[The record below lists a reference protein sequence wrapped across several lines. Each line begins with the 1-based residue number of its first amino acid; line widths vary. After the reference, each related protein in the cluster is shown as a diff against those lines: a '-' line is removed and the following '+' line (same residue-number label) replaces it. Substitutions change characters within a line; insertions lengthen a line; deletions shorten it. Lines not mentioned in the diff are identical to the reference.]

1 LLPYFEVG
9 LDSLEDAVLRLAQA
23 VIQCAKAIPLG
34 AQATVAVETVDVL
47 RKYGLNGIYT
57 IMLRQEFLAAADLL
71 LKALGIN
78 PTAFPLSVHELAA
91 ASFYALVRFGIIAD
105 WLRLSCFLL
114 LISHVYFSIFGC
126 MYMICTGTTSGHER
140 NEPRVRARYA
150 SIVVVGR

>member
-1 LLPYFEVG
+1 LTK
-9 LDSLEDAVLRLAQA
+9 A

-91 ASFYALVRFGIIAD
+91 ASFYALVR
-105 WLRLSCFLL
+105 LLLCSTTTLSCLVSYKCRLFFVW
-114 LISHVYFSIFGC
+114 SRS
-126 MYMICTGTTSGHER
+126 GTTSGLER
-140 NEPRVRARYA
+140 NVSRV
-150 SIVVVGR
+150 